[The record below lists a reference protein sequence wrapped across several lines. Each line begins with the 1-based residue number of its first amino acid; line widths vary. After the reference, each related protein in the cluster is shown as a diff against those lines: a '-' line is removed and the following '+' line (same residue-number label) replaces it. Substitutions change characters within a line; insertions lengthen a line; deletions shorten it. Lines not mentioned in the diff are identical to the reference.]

1 MTEGGREPCTELIEA
16 LLENSES
23 IPVPD
28 RVAVGDASEIQARL
42 ELLGRTLWDVFSN
55 NHTVLDSEGNACDLG
70 SFRGSARFIAEAI
83 NRCRPELGR
92 RYDYIDFYMGAALMT
107 DGKRLRPVYRWIF
120 ERLADRGF
128 DWRYTFPQIYI
139 FGLPDG
145 ADAGQCQDPEDFLSY
160 DPSDALRDETEREE
174 RARDFRAIREEFRRQ
189 NEEAVRRARREPLPP
204 VVAAYRDVYGR
215 LPEGW
220 PHPDM

>member
-23 IPVPD
+23 LPVPG
-28 RVAVGDASEIQARL
+28 RVADGHASEIQARL

-70 SFRGSARFIAEAI
+70 SFRGSARFIAESI
-83 NRCRPELGR
+83 NRCRPQ
-92 RYDYIDFYMGAALMT
+92 
-107 DGKRLRPVYRWIF
+107 
-120 ERLADRGF
+120 F

-139 FGLPDG
+139 FGLPG
-145 ADAGQCQDPEDFLSY
+145 GSDAGQDHDPEDFLSY
-160 DPSDALRDETEREE
+160 DPSDALGDEAQREE
-174 RARDFRAIREEFRRQ
+174 RAPDFRAIREEFRRQ
-189 NEEAVRRARREPLPP
+189 NEEAVRRARRKPLSL

-220 PHPDM
+220 LHPDM

>member
-1 MTEGGREPCTELIEA
+1 MTEGGRGPCTELIEA
-16 LLENSES
+16 LLEKSAS

-28 RVAVGDASEIQARL
+28 RVADDDASELRARV
-42 ELLGRTLWDVFSN
+42 ELLGRALWDVFSN
-55 NHTVLDSEGNACDLG
+55 NHTVLDPEGDACDLG
-70 SFRGSARFIAEAI
+70 SFRGSAGFIAKAI
-83 NRCRPELGR
+83 NRFCPELDR
-92 RYDYIDFYMGAALMT
+92 RYDYLDFYMGAALVT

-139 FGLPDG
+139 FGLPG
-145 ADAGQCQDPEDFLSY
+145 GSDAGQGHDPEDFLSY

-174 RARDFRAIREEFRRQ
+174 RDRDVRAIREEFRRQ
-189 NEEAVRRARREPLPP
+189 NEEAIRRARREPLPP